1 MMDGGAR
8 GTILKEAALP
18 GAIFTRSGIF
28 WHGIEARRAAARR
41 GRRDMKK
48 FWTEGKHAALGAA
61 TSGLTGLVLRRAQH
75 DKLDLL
81 RRKFGRVLPDG
92 SAVRVPVDDGSGGA
106 HEVARATRATDGS
119 DWDCFR
125 QQQQIAAVF
134 GDLEMEMAKVPESAW
149 FPAPHEG
156 FEGLWAH
163 LATRPPRPLPEFKWG
178 IPLPPARD
186 MGGLFD
192 QVPEAAKDTTI
203 ELRAGRRRQREEGGD
218 AEQSECRGKTRGH
231 KQNNRVVAHEEIDN
245 LEKMG
250 VEQLRTLVPV
260 LTKMALNRALGS
272 RQVEAAIL
280 TALIIGA
287 NTEPVVKAQGR
298 AKAWIE
304 KALKTKIAEITPNM
318 AAETFSLVKVQAT
331 LKETE
336 AGITINRLDMLQPL
350 HAGLELLG
358 ATVKHG
364 WRLAFVRIDTLEGNA
379 IEMKLQLLK
388 KPFTKLLALGA
399 QRMRAGPSDPSLK
412 YLRGPGAPRE
422 TSRTSTSAAAS
433 RTRRPR
439 PSPSWT
445 PWRGRPC
452 GLRRSRGKR
461 QAAAHGGPSRWCSR
475 APAARW
481 WPDPGPRWRGRR
493 SAPRPR
499 RGASARRDPLRR
511 TDRPSGGHVA
521 GVSPLTL
528 SKLAEF
534 QGGLFGAASSSARAS
549 PSAPAAS
556 AHGASAPPTSEE
568 VEWAAVPEDGRA
580 WGRWRGRGGR
590 GHTLVVAEAVSRGAA
605 ARPAGRGP
613 RGGTPQ
619 RQHQQRGGGGAGR
632 RLGGRAAAAAARE
645 GEAAAVPPRRREPPE
660 VLREVRPAVGREAL
674 VRHHLQVGQ
683 AAGRRQRAAGRR
695 ARGQT
700 GVFLDPRARRAALPR
715 GRQRS
720 GVLPVCA
727 GPLVQLRARA
737 APVRRGRGPSWLG
750 PRGRRGQ
757 AAVRGRAGG
766 PRADIRRAAG
776 GQPEGGRA
784 RGRGRGEGRLYVD
797 ADVEAAYQGCGFRWF
812 QLTQCIR
819 RSRSAFRAAK
829 IKPSLR
835 FLVFSAHRGPT
846 DPPRP
851 SGGLQPLSAL
861 LLRSDEDATARA
873 EAQAAASGESISSFT
888 AW

>member
-412 YLRGPGAPRE
+412 YLRGPGAPRDFQDVDLGGGLSDE
-422 TSRTSTSAAAS
+422 EAEAEPELDAVARAAVW
-433 RTRRPR
+433 
-439 PSPSWT
+439 SPQVA
-445 PWRGRPC
+445 
-452 GLRRSRGKR
+452 R
-461 QAAAHGGPSRWCSR
+461 QAAGGCPRRPKSLVFASSGGSLV
-475 APAARW
+475 ARS
-481 WPDPGPRWRGRR
+481 R
-493 SAPRPR
+493 SALERTPQR
-499 RGASARRDPLRR
+499 SATTPGRLGSPGSSPQ
-511 TDRPSGGHVA
+511 DRPSGGHVA

-568 VEWAAVPEDGRA
+568 VEWAAVPEAGPGVAGAGAAGAVTPSSSPRPSLEAPRRA
-580 WGRWRGRGGR
+580 PLGAA
-590 GHTLVVAEAVSRGAA
+590 HAEELHSDSTSSEEVEVQGAVS
-605 ARPAGRGP
+605 
-613 RGGTPQ
+613 
-619 RQHQQRGGGGAGR
+619 
-632 RLGGRAAAAAARE
+632 
-645 GEAAAVPPRRREPPE
+645 AAVPPQPPPE
-660 VLREVRPAVGREAL
+660 KVK
-674 VRHHLQVGQ
+674 LQ
-683 AAGRRQRAAGRR
+683 
-695 ARGQT
+695 
-700 GVFLDPRARRAALPR
+700 L
-715 GRQRS
+715 S
-720 GVLPVCA
+720 
-727 GPLVQLRARA
+727 PLVAESPQRCFEKYAQR
-737 APVRRGRGPSWLG
+737 LG
-750 PRGRRGQ
+750 
-757 AAVRGRAGG
+757 
-766 PRADIRRAAG
+766 
-776 GQPEGGRA
+776 E
-784 RGRGRGEGRLYVD
+784 RLSC
-797 ADVEAAYQGCGFRWF
+797 ATICRWDR
-812 QLTQCIR
+812 L
-819 RSRSAFRAAK
+819 
-829 IKPSLR
+829 
-835 FLVFSAHRGPT
+835 
-846 DPPRP
+846 
-851 SGGLQPLSAL
+851 
-861 LLRSDEDATARA
+861 
-873 EAQAAASGESISSFT
+873 QAAANEQLAGGHVGKLECFWIHEPGAQPCPEARIAPTCARVATLRATRRGPPRCPFPGLGREGTMRTSQN
-888 AW
+888 